1 MSLSSLSDSW
11 GAPNK
16 GILAFYSP
24 LKSSFTLSKL
34 RFFGFR
40 RPKNTSCYARP
51 EVSWE
56 FRLKKNTMKKLLL
69 VVAMAFAALSLSVG
83 GAQAQE
89 LANATPYVAVNGS
102 SQVKVTPDEIYLRI
116 TLDEGDTKGKDII
129 EAQYKRL
136 FSALRKC
143 NVDVEKHLSLLDM
156 SSEYY
161 RRGSSLA
168 TTQYELKLTSAE
180 SVGAVFEALD
190 KDGITNVSVTRTA
203 SSKIDDYRRQARQEA
218 IRNAQSRA
226 RDLAEAIGQSI
237 GACFEINDYTSEAR
251 VTNSR
256 VMMAKNAV
264 ADMTAEEFAEP
275 NVEFEQIVINYNVSA
290 KFVLNTK

>member
-1 MSLSSLSDSW
+1 
-11 GAPNK
+11 
-16 GILAFYSP
+16 
-24 LKSSFTLSKL
+24 
-34 RFFGFR
+34 
-40 RPKNTSCYARP
+40 
-51 EVSWE
+51 
-56 FRLKKNTMKKLLL
+56 MKKMLL

-89 LANATPYVAVNGS
+89 LANATPYVSVNGS

-116 TLDEGDTKGKDII
+116 TLDEGDTKGKDVI
-129 EAQYKRL
+129 EAQRKRL
-136 FSALRKC
+136 FSALRRC
-143 NVDVEKHLSLLDM
+143 GVDIEKQLTLLDM
-156 SSEYY
+156 SSEYF

-180 SVGAVFEALD
+180 AVREVFEALD

-256 VMMAKNAV
+256 VMMAKSAAV
-264 ADMTAEEFAEP
+264 DMAAEEVEP

>member
-1 MSLSSLSDSW
+1 
-11 GAPNK
+11 
-16 GILAFYSP
+16 
-24 LKSSFTLSKL
+24 
-34 RFFGFR
+34 
-40 RPKNTSCYARP
+40 
-51 EVSWE
+51 
-56 FRLKKNTMKKLLL
+56 MKKLLL

-116 TLDEGDTKGKDII
+116 TLDEGDTKGKDVI
-129 EAQYKRL
+129 EAQRKRL

-143 NVDVEKHLSLLDM
+143 NVDVEKQLTLLDM
-156 SSEYY
+156 SSEYF

-180 SVGAVFEALD
+180 AVRAVFEALD

-256 VMMAKNAV
+256 VMMAKSAAV
-264 ADMTAEEFAEP
+264 DMAAEEVEP